1 MYSDNGTNFHDTDWK
16 FQMSFQ
22 EMSSD
27 LTLQVALANDN
38 VQWDFILP
46 TVPYFGGLWE
56 AGVKR
61 FKFHLRLLIVGSRTL
76 SKIEFTTLLC

>member
-46 TVPYFGGLWE
+46 TVPYFGGL
-56 AGVKR
+56 
-61 FKFHLRLLIVGSRTL
+61 
-76 SKIEFTTLLC
+76 